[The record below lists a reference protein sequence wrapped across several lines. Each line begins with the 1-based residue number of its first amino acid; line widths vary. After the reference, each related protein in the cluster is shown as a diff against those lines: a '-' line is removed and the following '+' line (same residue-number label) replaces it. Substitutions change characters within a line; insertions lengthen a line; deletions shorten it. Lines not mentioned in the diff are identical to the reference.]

1 MSKKQILL
9 TLIIIS
15 IIFLVGFVLRVEST
29 HLSGISYDEK
39 AYYEDQYGLPYM
51 YEPDSY
57 YNYRLTKNYLEHEY
71 MGDVKINGRQWDL
84 HSYAPS
90 GVPMDYPP
98 LIVYLTAFVYKFIN
112 LLASVPLLVVCFWL
126 PAFVG
131 PLAGVVAYL
140 FVRKYTNNY
149 GAFAAGIL
157 AVTAPLYFMRTVP
170 GWFDTDMFNIFFPI
184 LVTWLFVEAVTA
196 KKLKNQMGLSILA
209 AVSMLLFALAW
220 NGWQYQFYL
229 LVIFTA
235 IYIVWRKIKGLNVK
249 NCVYVLSI
257 FFTLTILL
265 VGVFTGFLNVINLFE
280 GPTTLI
286 NMNSAQGVWAPWP
299 DVYESV
305 GELVKP
311 SFEDVLSQVGI
322 SFFLGLFGFF
332 CMLRILINK
341 KLRKRYLSKFSWFIY
356 SLLIIWTLIG
366 VVSLTQG
373 FRFIMLLIPPLV
385 LSSGIL
391 VGVFVEYLNVLKKS
405 KKFNIFKSKELFIKV
420 ISILTLLSIVMGAVL
435 LASGTFHDL
444 TPAIEDDLCNAAF
457 WINNNTS
464 NDTVIVADWGQGH
477 FLTAAANRPVSFDG
491 RTAYIETLPLRQF
504 DSAYKFGSQSPS
516 TSREYWID
524 HAFATDN
531 QTLSLGILRMI
542 TTSGD
547 MGYITL
553 DEYTKNTTKSVEI
566 LNSILGV
573 NRETAKSILINK
585 YNLNEQQAET
595 SLQYTHPNNPRPFVI
610 VTSLN
615 NLGSGDTIFKF
626 GNWNFNKL
634 KSGNSTYSTSNFTI
648 NGTILKS
655 KKGILT
661 MNMET
666 GDIKLNGTSPYSF
679 ILVKNGTI
687 KEQKINNNSELSV
700 ALLMD
705 TNKAIVF
712 DKDLENSIFIK
723 LWVENSNSTVF
734 KPIYRKGA
742 VTVWQYK

>member
-1 MSKKQILL
+1 MRKKELILIL
-9 TLIIIS
+9 TSIS
-15 IIFLVGFVLRVEST
+15 IIFLVGFLLRVEST
-29 HLSGISYDEK
+29 HLSGIPSDEK

-57 YNYRLTKNYLEHEY
+57 YNYRLTKNYLEHGY
-71 MGDVKINGRQWDL
+71 IGDTKINGKQWDV

-98 LIVYLTAFVYKFIN
+98 LIVYLTTFVYKFVN
-112 LLASVPLLVVCFWL
+112 MLSSVPLMVICFWL

-131 PLAGVVAYL
+131 PLAGIVAYL
-140 FVRKYTNNY
+140 FVRRYTNDY

-157 AVTAPLYFMRTVP
+157 AVTAPLYFVRTVP

-184 LVTWLFVEAVTA
+184 LVTWLFVESITA
-196 KKLKNQMGLSILA
+196 KKLKNQIYISVLA
-209 AVSMLLFALAW
+209 AFSMLLFALAW

-229 LVIFTA
+229 LVLFT
-235 IYIVWRKIKGLNVK
+235 IVYILWRKIKGSNVK
-249 NCVYVLSI
+249 SCVYVFSI

-280 GPTTLI
+280 GPITLL
-286 NMNSAQGVWAPWP
+286 NMNSAHGVWVPWP
-299 DVYESV
+299 DVYKSV

-311 SFEDVLSQVGI
+311 SFEDVVSQVGI
-322 SFFLGLFGFF
+322 SFFLGIFGFF

-341 KLRKRYLSKFSWFIY
+341 KLKKQYLNEFSWFIY
-356 SLLIIWTLIG
+356 FLLIVWILIG
-366 VVSLTQG
+366 AASLTQG
-373 FRFIMLLIPPLV
+373 FRFIMLLIPPLI

-405 KKFNIFKSKELFIKV
+405 KKFNIFKSRELFIKV
-420 ISILTLLSIVMGAVL
+420 ISILTLLSLAMVAVL

-444 TPAIEDDLCNAAF
+444 TPAIDDDLCNSAF

-464 NDTVIVADWGQGH
+464 NDTIIVADWGQGH

-504 DSAYKFGSQSPS
+504 DTAYKFGSQSPS

-531 QTLSLGILRMI
+531 QTLSLGIFRMI

-573 NRETAKSILINK
+573 NRETAKSILTNK

-615 NLGSGDTIFKF
+615 DVSSGNVIFKF
-626 GNWNFNKL
+626 GNWNFNEL
-634 KSGNSTYSTSNFTI
+634 KSGNSTYLTGSFVV

-655 KKGILT
+655 KSGVS
-661 MNMET
+661 MNMKT

-679 ILVKNGTI
+679 ILIKNGTI

-705 TNKAIVF
+705 TNKTIVF
-712 DKDLENSIFIK
+712 DKDLENSMFMK

-734 KPIYRKGA
+734 KPIYRNGA
-742 VTVWQYK
+742 VTVWQYE